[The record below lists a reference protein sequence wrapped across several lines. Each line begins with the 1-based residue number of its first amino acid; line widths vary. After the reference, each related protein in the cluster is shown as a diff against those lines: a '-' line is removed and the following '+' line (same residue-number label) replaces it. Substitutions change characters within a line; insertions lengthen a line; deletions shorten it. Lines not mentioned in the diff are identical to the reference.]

1 MRFARRKHRVCVGI
15 RRVTFAR
22 PVETAVGPV
31 SEDDP
36 LPPDD
41 RLLPRERR
49 TLNELYSSQSGKLR
63 RFFKRRAGSND
74 ADDLVHEAFARYA
87 TRTDQPPDLIAE
99 PEAYLQTIATNLLR
113 NRAKLAV
120 RRAACHH
127 HAFDDL
133 VPGADPT
140 TLLEQRDA
148 LRWVDAAISRL
159 RPRTREVFMLK
170 RVEELT
176 YLQIAE
182 RMGMSVKG
190 VKKQMAKALYE
201 LRRDVGVL

>member
-1 MRFARRKHRVCVGI
+1 
-15 RRVTFAR
+15 VTFAR
-22 PVETAVGPV
+22 PVETAVGAV
-31 SEDDP
+31 SEHDP
-36 LPPDD
+36 LPPED
-41 RLLPRERR
+41 RLPPRERR
-49 TLNELYSSQSGKLR
+49 TLNELYSSQRGRLR
-63 RFFKRRAGSND
+63 RFFKRRVGSNE

-87 TRTDQPPDLIAE
+87 ARTDQSPDPVAE
-99 PEAYLQTIATNLLR
+99 PEAYLQTVATNLLR

-120 RRAACHH
+120 RRAASHH
-127 HAFDDL
+127 HAFEEDC

-140 TLLEQRDA
+140 SLLEQRDA
-148 LRWVDAAISRL
+148 LRRVDAAISRL

-201 LRRDVGVL
+201 LRRDVGAL